1 MRLITFA
8 LLTALIGC
16 SSSESKEPTST
27 DAGPRVASTGN
38 AAWEKAGT
46 APVGHTIFTMKDAAR
61 DRTLTMQVW
70 YPATTAGAGAALEEL
85 AVDET
90 QRASLSKMV
99 ASAPAGC
106 TRRRV
111 ASTRDA
117 APAAGPFPLIAFSHC
132 HGCARFAMGTIA
144 ERLASHG
151 FAVIAPDHATN
162 TVFDNTA
169 PLNGEFLAT
178 RAADIKFALDTALA
192 GSAPLSLKFDPN
204 ALGMFGHSYGAA
216 TTGLVLARDARIK
229 AGVAIAAPM
238 ENDLLPPAKMAEI
251 KVPTMFLLAREDN
264 SISEIGNNLIRS
276 NFKRGNT
283 PIWLQEID
291 DAGHWSFSDICALTE
306 SLRPGCGEGSR
317 QTEPGES
324 FLYLENESARAL
336 AASYVTAFFLAH
348 LRADAGARAF
358 LSGKHPSGLVTSS
371 TRE

>member
-1 MRLITFA
+1 MRSLLFVLVA
-8 LLTALIGC
+8 LTAC
-16 SSSESKEPTST
+16 SSEAPEPST
-27 DAGPRVASTGN
+27 TPGPRKVASGN
-38 AAWEKAGT
+38 AAWEKSGA
-46 APVGHTIFTMKDAAR
+46 APVGHAIFSARDTTR

-70 YPATTAGAGAALEEL
+70 YPATSGGGTAIEDLVIDDA
-85 AVDET
+85 
-90 QRASLSKMV
+90 QRASMV
-99 ASAPAGC
+99 KLLANAPATC
-106 TRRRV
+106 TRKRV
-111 ASTRDA
+111 DSARDA
-117 APAAGPFPLIAFSHC
+117 VPAAGSFPLIAFSHC
-132 HGCARFAMGTIA
+132 HGCTRFSAAAIA

-178 RAADIKFALDTALA
+178 RAADIKFAIDTALN
-192 GSAPLSLKFDPN
+192 APPAVLNGKFDAN
-204 ALGMFGHSYGAA
+204 SIGMFGHSYGAA

-276 NFKRGNT
+276 NFQRGNP

-306 SLRPGCGEGSR
+306 NLRPGCGEGTR
-317 QTEPGES
+317 QTESGEN
-324 FLYLENESARAL
+324 FFYLENESARAL

-348 LRADAGARAF
+348 LRADTNARAF
-358 LSGKHPSGLVTSS
+358 LSAKHPSGVVTTSV
-371 TRE
+371 R